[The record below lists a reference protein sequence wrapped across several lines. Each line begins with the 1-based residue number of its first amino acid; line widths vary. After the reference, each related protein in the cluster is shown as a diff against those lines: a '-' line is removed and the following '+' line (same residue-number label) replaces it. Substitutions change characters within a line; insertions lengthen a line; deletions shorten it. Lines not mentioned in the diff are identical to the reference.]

1 MNPDPKQS
9 KIIDDE
15 SDNFDFDESFL
26 REYVYP
32 MVDENEKEKEKVKD
46 IDNLN
51 NNDVVNSNLPND
63 CFSNNSHS
71 IFDTNKSN
79 NNTNNDIYALRSF
92 PTNVLS
98 DISVKEGED
107 DHIIKNSD
115 DIKDTKNNKKNN
127 KKNGGQFRFNAAS
140 VFLTYSNCE
149 VSKEEMLDFFKNK
162 FDVKSAIISREL
174 HSETLGHH
182 LHCYI
187 IFNKKIS
194 TKNARYFDYNN
205 FHPNIGVDKTGGKK
219 SKTRSKIDIIKY
231 VIKDKDYI
239 EYNINAKKLLAAN
252 KAHKALIADEL
263 VNGQLN
269 LSDACI
275 AYPSLIFSYSSL
287 QKNINLFKNS
297 LLAKDYYIERKC
309 FWVYGVAGIGKSY
322 SIRNF
327 FKNDL
332 YLKSQS
338 KWWDGYICQKAVLLD
353 DFDHTEL
360 AHELKIWGDNY
371 SFNAEVKCGHI
382 IPTYKFFLITS
393 NFTME
398 YFFGNIIQTLK
409 AVKRRYI
416 FIDAAKYMSGD
427 YFNFELV
434 AKEFEIEI

>member
-1 MNPDPKQS
+1 MNPESKQS

-32 MVDENEKEKEKVKD
+32 MVDENEKEKDKVKD
-46 IDNLN
+46 IDNVN
-51 NNDVVNSNLPND
+51 NNDIVNSNLPND
-63 CFSNNSHS
+63 CFSNNSNS
-71 IFDTNKSN
+71 IFDTNKPN
-79 NNTNNDIYALRSF
+79 NNINNDIYALRSY

-107 DHIIKNSD
+107 DCIIKNSD
-115 DIKDTKNNKKNN
+115 DTKHKKNN
-127 KKNGGQFRFNAAS
+127 KKINKKNGCQFRFNAAS

-162 FDVKSAIISREL
+162 FDVKSAIISREV
-174 HSETLGHH
+174 HPETQGHH

-219 SKTRSKIDIIKY
+219 SANRSKIDIINY

-252 KAHKALIADEL
+252 KAHRALIADEL

-275 AYPSLIFSYSSL
+275 AYPSLIFSYSGL
-287 QKNINLFKNS
+287 QKNLNLFKNS
-297 LLAKDYYIERKC
+297 LLSKDYYIERKC

-322 SIRNF
+322 SIRQF

-332 YLKSQS
+332 FLKSQS

-382 IPTYKFFLITS
+382 IPTYKYFLITS

-416 FIDAAKYMSGD
+416 FIDAAKYMSGE

-434 AKEFEIEI
+434 AKEFGIEI